1 MTGIGVS
8 LFKRILTFIFVF
20 CWLISFAQINPARSK
35 GEVFKHRPEKPTENI
50 NYSGLII
57 VKKTMY
63 GLIFEDKQLSSEVK
77 NRVERFFKRRLNG
90 YTDLKTYQLKVYRKH
105 GKWYVDNTEI

>member
-1 MTGIGVS
+1 MML
-8 LFKRILTFIFVF
+8 LFSCFIF
-20 CWLISFAQINPARSK
+20 AQVNPARSK
-35 GEVFKHRPEKPTENI
+35 GEVFKHRPEKPTENLD
-50 NYSGLII
+50 YSGMII

-63 GLIFEDKQLSSEVK
+63 GLVFADKQLSSEVK
-77 NRVERFFKRRLNG
+77 TRVEKFFKHRLNG